1 MTTVIV
7 LLAAAA
13 AAYFLGCLN
22 GAILISRAIFR
33 EDVRQKGSGN
43 AGLTNFYRNYGAKGV
58 LGVIAID
65 MLKAAASVLFG
76 RFLFAYFLHQPVLGA
91 YWGGLWVIL
100 GHSYPCTFGFK
111 GGKGIL
117 CAGMMLIL
125 LDWRIAVVGFG
136 AFFAGA
142 ILSGYISLGSILAII
157 SFPITTFWV
166 FRGEAMYPWI
176 MAIALAA
183 AASTFWS
190 HRSNVKRLLKG
201 KENKFHFHGVKEKTE

>member
-1 MTTVIV
+1 MTTAIV
-7 LLAAAA
+7 LLVSAA

-22 GAILISRAIFR
+22 GAILISRAIFH
-33 EDVRQKGSGN
+33 EDIRQKGSGN
-43 AGLTNFYRNYGAKGV
+43 AGLTNFYRIYGVKGV
-58 LGVIAID
+58 LAVIAID
-65 MLKAAASVLFG
+65 MLKAAASVLIG
-76 RFLFAYFLHQPVLGA
+76 RFLFDAFLQQPVLGS

-100 GHSYPCTFGFK
+100 GHSYPCTFRFK

-142 ILSGYISLGSILAII
+142 TLSGYISLGSILAII
-157 SFPITTFWV
+157 SFPFTTWWAFH
-166 FRGEAMYPWI
+166 GEEMFPWI
-176 MAIALAA
+176 LAIGLAA

-190 HRSNVKRLLKG
+190 HRSNVIRLLKG

>member
-1 MTTVIV
+1 MTTAIV
-7 LLAAAA
+7 LLVSAA
-13 AAYFLGCLN
+13 AAYFLGCIN
-22 GAILISRAIFR
+22 GAILISRAIFH

-43 AGLTNFYRNYGAKGV
+43 AGLTNFYRNYGARGV

-65 MLKAAASVLFG
+65 MLKAAAAVLIAKY
-76 RFLFAYFLHQPVLGA
+76 LFSFALQQPVLGA

-100 GHSYPCTFGFK
+100 GHSYPCTFQFK

-136 AFFAGA
+136 AFFAGVL
-142 ILSGYISLGSILAII
+142 LSGYISLGSILAII
-157 SFPITTFWV
+157 SFPLTTWWV
-166 FRGEAMYPWI
+166 FHEEPLFPWI
-176 MAIALAA
+176 LAIGLAA

-190 HRSNVKRLLKG
+190 HRSNVKRLLTG
-201 KENKFHFHGVKEKTE
+201 SENKFHFHKK